1 MDLISKIVFGL
12 NLHRNLR
19 FVAKL
24 GTLGRPKPVLFIA
37 GFQKSGTTSIYQNLM
52 DSGFYVQPH
61 NKEDNRLALNSENII
76 AFQYGFP
83 YSLTNSRSVC
93 ASHLFTYIPNS
104 ISTLRRFYP
113 NAKILLIVREPISRA
128 LSHFDMDKR
137 FGWIPESITA
147 ENWFEFELET
157 LLKAKV
163 DFQSIES
170 VYKSFNLFN
179 WRFGTP
185 LVRSIYFPYIKEF
198 ISQGFPVH
206 VVELNELN
214 TGFEVQMNRIYD
226 FLEMPNKHRTAS
238 GKMTVE
244 NKASQKSTISDE
256 LNLRLSEFYR
266 EPNSLLFELLSKKY
280 NW

>member
-1 MDLISKIVFGL
+1 MDLVSKVVFGL

-24 GTLGRPKPVLFIA
+24 GALGRAKPVLFIA
-37 GFQKSGTTSIYQNLM
+37 GFQKSGTTSLYKNLM
-52 DSGFYVQPH
+52 DSGFYVKPH
-61 NKEDNRLALNSENII
+61 NKEDNRLALNSGNII
-76 AFQYGFP
+76 DFQYGFP
-83 YSLTNSRSVC
+83 YNLTNSRSVC
-93 ASHLFTYIPNS
+93 ASHLFTYIPDS
-104 ISTLRRFYP
+104 ISTIRQFYP

-147 ENWFEFELET
+147 ENWLEFELET

-163 DFQSIES
+163 NFHSIES

-185 LVRSIYFPYIKEF
+185 LVRSIYFPYVKEF
-198 ISQGFPVH
+198 INQGFPVH
-206 VVELNELN
+206 IVELNELN
-214 TGFEVQMNRIYD
+214 ADFEVHMNRIYD
-226 FLEMPNKHRTAS
+226 FLEIPSKYRLAS
-238 GKMTVE
+238 DKMTFE
-244 NKASQKSTISDE
+244 NKAAQKSTISDDLKSKLME
-256 LNLRLSEFYR
+256 YYE
-266 EPNSLLFELLSKKY
+266 EPNSLLFELLSKKF